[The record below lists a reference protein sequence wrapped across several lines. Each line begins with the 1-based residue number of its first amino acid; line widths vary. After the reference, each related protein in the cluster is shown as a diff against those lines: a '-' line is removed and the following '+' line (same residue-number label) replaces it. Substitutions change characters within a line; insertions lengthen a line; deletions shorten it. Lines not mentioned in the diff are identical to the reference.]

1 MNHHHTIE
9 DIEKITSLPKKYIR
23 DCIVGL
29 KDYLDEQRCLI
40 KGNKNVWLFDDNGL
54 KIFDVIKQL
63 KDNRYSIQAI
73 KEYLEN
79 SKVTHSNH
87 ESKAQLN
94 ESETNNIN
102 VFLVKIE
109 QLTNQVIQA
118 KNETIEKQ
126 EELLE
131 KEKLVQL
138 QGYQLKL
145 LTDGRTPEEVR
156 EEQKKK
162 EDNLRLQNEELLQT
176 KYELSAKDNQLSL
189 LNQRIE
195 EQKRKEEELKHEV
208 LTIKE
213 SQSTYLTQK
222 EKEAQLIKDQRIR
235 EKELIEELKSLEGK
249 LFKGKRRKEI
259 LAELEQLTV
268 LTV

>member
-29 KDYLDEQRCLI
+29 KNYLEEQRCLI

-54 KIFDVIKQL
+54 KIFDIIKQL

-73 KEYLEN
+73 KEYLEKSN
-79 SKVTHSNH
+79 INHSNN
-87 ESKAQLN
+87 ESKILLN

-102 VFLVKIE
+102 VFLEKIE
-109 QLTNQVIQA
+109 NLTSQVIQA

-126 EELLE
+126 KELLE
-131 KEKLVQL
+131 KEKLLQL

-145 LTDGRTPEEVR
+145 LTDGRTPEEVK
-156 EEQKKK
+156 EEQRKK
-162 EDNLRLQNEELLQT
+162 EDSLRQQNEDLL
-176 KYELSAKDNQLSL
+176 KSKFELSEKNNQLSL

-195 EQKRKEEELKHEV
+195 EQKRKEEELKNEV

-213 SQSTYLTQK
+213 TQSTYLTQK
-222 EKEAQLIKDQRIR
+222 EKEEQLIKKQRIK
-235 EKELIEELKSLEGK
+235 EKELIDELKTLEGK

-268 LTV
+268 ITV